1 MVHSDLDKGARILK
15 VVVGGVRLFSVEVIV
30 AAFAVVRKR
39 SKAALVMEH
48 EAGDR
53 QASLAS
59 PAQLAFLSFAS
70 LRHNLLTGQYLAD
83 VNIFL

>member
-53 QASLAS
+53 QASFAS